1 MNYSYAEMKKMQE
14 QAFER
19 VKEMQRLAD
28 LTAKQAMSELA
39 AQPQE
44 AERAGEPPRRIPDQT
59 RRISMPVEF
68 PDRPQTATP
77 AEDGMHKNILRNFFG
92 MNDTDQETA
101 LLLSLMM
108 LLNAENAD
116 KELLFALMYILNG

>member
-1 MNYSYAEMKKMQE
+1 
-14 QAFER
+14 
-19 VKEMQRLAD
+19 
-28 LTAKQAMSELA
+28 
-39 AQPQE
+39 
-44 AERAGEPPRRIPDQT
+44 
-59 RRISMPVEF
+59 
-68 PDRPQTATP
+68 
-77 AEDGMHKNILRNFFG
+77 MHKNILRNFFG